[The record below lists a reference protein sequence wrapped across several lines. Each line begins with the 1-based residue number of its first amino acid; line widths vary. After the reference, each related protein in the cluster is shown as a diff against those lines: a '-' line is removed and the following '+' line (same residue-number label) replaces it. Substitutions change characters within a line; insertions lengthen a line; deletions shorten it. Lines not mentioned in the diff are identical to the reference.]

1 MAKILLVDDD
11 RSLADLVQYAL
22 ERAGFEVLVAHTG
35 QDALD
40 AAQSH
45 PAHPFDLVVLDVHL
59 PDLNGF
65 TVLST
70 LRTLLD
76 APVVMLTGSA
86 RDEAGTAR
94 RDARPDDYLIKP
106 FSVTMLLKR
115 IDDVLR
121 RFQAAGGQSAQR
133 AAGF

>member
-11 RSLADLVQYAL
+11 RSLADLVQFAL
-22 ERAGFEVLVAHTG
+22 ERAGFEVVVAHTG

-40 AAQSH
+40 AAQ
-45 PAHPFDLVVLDVHL
+45 AHSPDLVVLDVHL

-65 TVLST
+65 AVLST
-70 LRTLLD
+70 LRTLVD

-86 RDEAGTAR
+86 RDEAGATR
-94 RDARPDDYLIKP
+94 RDARPDDYLVKP

-115 IDDVLR
+115 IEDVLR
-121 RFQAAGGQSAQR
+121 RFQAARGQSVQR

>member
-22 ERAGFEVLVAHTG
+22 ERAGFEVVVAHTG

-40 AAQSH
+40 AAQ
-45 PAHPFDLVVLDVHL
+45 AHALDLVVLDVHL

-76 APVVMLTGSA
+76 APVVMLTGST
-86 RDEAGTAR
+86 RDEAGAGR
-94 RDARPDDYLIKP
+94 RDVRPDDYLVKP

-115 IDDVLR
+115 IEDVLR
-121 RFQAAGGQSAQR
+121 RFQTARGQSVQR

>member
-22 ERAGFEVLVAHTG
+22 AREGHDVVAAYTG
-35 QDALD
+35 QEAVS
-40 AAQSH
+40 AAQAQ
-45 PAHPFDLVVLDVHL
+45 PVDLVVLDVHL
-59 PDLNGF
+59 PDQSGF
-65 TVLST
+65 AVLAT
-70 LRTLLD
+70 LRTLSD

-86 RDEAGTAR
+86 RDENGAAR
-94 RDARPDDYLIKP
+94 RDSQPDDYLIKP

-115 IDDVLR
+115 LDDVLR
-121 RFQAAGGQSAQR
+121 RHEARHAGSVQH